1 MDLNVNPTHFVVNIA
16 HTGLKLKANGPCFRL
31 IGAFYTGAQAQAFSD
46 AVHARYDLDC
56 IKIKVGATMPIFSTY
71 EFMWNS
77 LYTVMK
83 IDEIKDHHKTEVSNE
98 HAEFVNHKKELQSK
112 KDKEEKLKYAQTQT
126 KKMVELRKAD
136 KRASM
141 ALLENQSSATGREAP
156 FEEKFKGIFNFMNVS
171 FMQDPS
177 AKREHTIQVHSVHR
191 SFEEGKKH
199 TEVLAKQITD
209 KNIYTLE
216 MYQWIHADMAFC
228 EHLMEKIPRVYR
240 DQVKNE
246 LMQYQLVGKKKKRED
261 IAYEHNKLQQEEP
274 TRTTIEPDL
283 PDLTA
288 TSVEGAE
295 RNPTSNNTPAPHEED
310 TESDGDSSAKAATL

>member
-16 HTGLKLKANGPCFRL
+16 HNGLKLKANGPCFRL
-31 IGAFYTGAQAQAFSD
+31 IGAFYTAKQAQAFSH
-46 AVHARYDLDC
+46 AVHAHYDLDC

-71 EFMWNS
+71 EFMENP
-77 LYTVMK
+77 LYTPMK
-83 IDEIKDHHKTEVSNE
+83 IDEIKDHHKTKVQNE
-98 HAEFVNHKKELQSK
+98 HEEFVNHKKELQSK

-126 KKMVELRKAD
+126 KKMVEMRKAD

-141 ALLENQSSATGREAP
+141 ELLENQSSATGQEAP

-191 SFEEGKKH
+191 TFEEGKEYTKA
-199 TEVLAKQITD
+199 LAKKITD

-240 DQVKNE
+240 DEVKND

-261 IAYEHNKLQQEEP
+261 IAYEHNKLQQDEP

-288 TSVEGAE
+288 TGATTHDT
-295 RNPTSNNTPAPHEED
+295 RNSGED
-310 TESDGDSSAKAATL
+310 TAEAGDSTSETATS